1 MAGAVHYKIEHVSR
15 YRYTSRVR
23 QCTMV
28 LCLEP
33 RNDRR
38 QRLLDFEIE
47 AHPAGG
53 LNREIDSFGN
63 PRHVLDV
70 HRAHRILEV
79 TARSTVESRPPP
91 ALPTRLGTGAWREIR
106 ARAGSFANW
115 DFTRP
120 SPLVRASP
128 GLDTFVERHGIRR
141 GNDPLQSLLR
151 LSDTLHR
158 RLHYIP
164 GATSAESPV
173 DHVLETDRGVCQD
186 YAHVMIAIARS
197 WDIPAR
203 YVSGYLHVTGETG
216 EHLPDNATHAWVE
229 CRLPDLGWIGFDPT
243 NRSLAG
249 PGHVRIAAGRDYRDV
264 SPTRG
269 VIQGGGET
277 RLEVTV
283 GVHADTDDIAL
294 GHGRGYSLSCVSREA
309 HGRAPQH
316 QPGREADGHS
326 DRTEQRDPD
335 CQGGGTHRR
344 RERT

>member
-1 MAGAVHYKIEHVSR
+1 MAGAIRYEIEHVSR
-15 YRYTSRVR
+15 YSYARRVR
-23 QCTMV
+23 QCTML

-33 RNDRR
+33 VNDQG
-38 QRLLDFEIE
+38 QRLLHFEIE
-47 AHPAGG
+47 ANPAGG
-53 LNREIDSFGN
+53 LSREIDSFGN

-70 HRAHRILEV
+70 HRMHHVLEI
-79 TARSTVESRPPP
+79 TARSTVESTPPA
-91 ALPTRLGTGAWREIR
+91 ALPTSLGTGAWREIR
-106 ARAGSFANW
+106 ARASTLSNW

-120 SPLVRASP
+120 SALVRPSA
-128 GLDTFVERHGIRR
+128 GLDAFVERHRIRR
-141 GNDPLQSLLR
+141 GNDPLESLLR

-164 GATSAESPV
+164 GVTSAESSV

-216 EHLPDNATHAWVE
+216 EHSPDNATHAWVE
-229 CRLPDLGWIGFDPT
+229 CRLPNLGWTGFDPT
-243 NRSLAG
+243 NQGLAG

-283 GVHADTDDIAL
+283 QVHADTD
-294 GHGRGYSLSCVSREA
+294 
-309 HGRAPQH
+309 
-316 QPGREADGHS
+316 ADGTTPELQNPGAAN
-326 DRTEQRDPD
+326 RT
-335 CQGGGTHRR
+335 GG
-344 RERT
+344 ERTVAGDSAPTAHCRPDVQEA